1 MRARAGLALLVAAAL
16 WPAAGCGG
24 SKPEA
29 FRIGVLVDCYGPFS
43 TIYQA
48 SVASAELPLLERG
61 GRLHRQAALERRR
74 GCRGRGR
81 SAELEIGCVAGNE
94 DVIPEARRL
103 VEENGAQAIVGP
115 LDPQQGM
122 ALREYARTRPET
134 AFLIQ
139 PSGAP
144 ELTLT
149 DPAPNV
155 FRFARDSAQF
165 VAGLGAYA
173 YDVLGWRKAAIVAD
187 DVPYSWGGAAGFV
200 AEFCALGGRIVDRS
214 WIPFGTD
221 PAAAV
226 PHALRA
232 DGVYLGPG
240 LSPALGFVKR
250 YAAAAPRPLASGWS
264 RAPTLLYDPSVIAL
278 ARGVVVAGSLP
289 VEPTA
294 AEAAYAA
301 AFTKSFPAIPAAA
314 AINPTT
320 DPLPRRRRG
329 AAGSVRAERRGN
341 RRSAARLRLPGS
353 SSTRRPAGS
362 VSTRNRQAIGP
373 NYLSRIATDAKG
385 KPTSGRVR
393 VVPNVEQTFGGYFK
407 PGGPPPSRD
416 KSPPCVKRTPPPWAR

>member
-1 MRARAGLALLVAAAL
+1 MRARAGLALLVAAVL

-24 SKPEA
+24 SKAEA
-29 FRIGVLVDCYGPFS
+29 FRIGLLVDCYGPFS

-48 SVASAELPLLERG
+48 SVASAELPLLERR
-61 GRLHRQAALERRR
+61 GRLIGKQPSSGVEGAEVA
-74 GCRGRGR
+74 GR

-103 VEENGAQAIVGP
+103 VEETGAQAIVGP

-122 ALREYARTRPET
+122 TLREYARRRPET
-134 AFLIQ
+134 AFVIQ

-155 FRFARDSAQF
+155 FRFASDSAQF

-173 YDVLGWRKAAIVAD
+173 HNVLGWRKAAIVAD
-187 DVPYSWGGAAGFV
+187 DNPYSWGSAAGFT

-232 DGVYLGPG
+232 DGVYLGLG

-250 YAAAAPRPLASGWS
+250 YAAAHRDLSQRLVSSAW
-264 RAPTLLYDPSVIAL
+264 LLYDPSVSAL
-278 ARGVVVAGSLP
+278 TRGVVVAGSLP

-301 AFTKSFPAIPAAA
+301 AFSKSFPAIPTAA
-314 AINPTT
+314 AIDPTT
-320 DPLPRRRRG
+320 IPYRDGVEALLKAYERSGRVAGAPLQ
-329 AAGSVRAERRGN
+329 AALARLELDSPTG
-341 RRSAARLRLPGS
+341 RLRLD
-353 SSTRRPAGS
+353 A
-362 VSTRNRQAIGP
+362 NRQAIGP
-373 NYLSRIATDAKG
+373 SYLSRIATDSKG
-385 KPTSGRVR
+385 KPAIRTVR

-407 PGGPPPSRD
+407 AGGPPPNRT
-416 KSPPCVKRTPPPWAR
+416 SPACTKRTPPRWAR